1 MKISHNWLQQY
12 FAKPL
17 PSPEKL
23 DELFTFHAFE
33 VEGMERI
40 GIDGSVINGKS
51 ADGKPHEV
59 VDTVY
64 DLKVLP
70 DRAHYALCHKGI
82 AGEVFSMTETP
93 RMEMKNV
100 EISGDLIEKPSIT
113 IGAEGFCRRYVGRY
127 VEIHSKGETP
137 IIVSTALHA
146 IGQRTISSI
155 VDATNYVMFDIG
167 QPLHAFDADKVQGS
181 IVVRAA
187 KKGEKIAL
195 LESSEGLA
203 REIELS
209 DSDHVIADDIG
220 PLAIAGVK
228 GGKRAAI
235 TGETKRL
242 ILESANF
249 DPTIVRRTST
259 KYDLRSESSKRYE
272 NEITP
277 ELALGGMNELSETIL
292 EAIPDAKFGPIVD
305 VYPTKAVRTTIE
317 MDPNYINE
325 RLGVEVPIETAKKI
339 LEGMGIVVE
348 SAESKVSKVHQVH
361 QVSKVLKVDN
371 KSMWKLTIPFN
382 RLDLT
387 IPDDIV
393 EEVGRIY
400 GYEHIVGILPPK
412 PEGTI
417 RVLSIYYIA
426 EKIKNILT
434 GQGYSEVS
442 LYSLVAKG
450 EIETAKPLA
459 RDKAFARSTLVDGMM
474 TCVEKNILN
483 ADLLG
488 LDSVKVFEIGHVFS
502 NAGES
507 VRLSIG
513 AAQVR
518 KVKGVNG
525 KKLIDS
531 AIEILGK
538 ELGTRSDQSNIDQLS
553 IDIRHSPA
561 GGADDKETINQSD
574 NKTIKQLNGQSQIIE
589 KGPIAII
596 EIDLNEL
603 LKSYK
608 LPADASYDD
617 LGFGPASTNIYQK
630 ISSYPFIVRDVA
642 VFVPESV
649 TAGEVWKTIEDGI
662 AAVKVLAV
670 GNVSPSDLDSSA
682 GAIRL
687 LARHT
692 LFDTFKKDGRVS
704 YAYRMVFQSMERTLT
719 DDEANNIM
727 TAIYEALKGNGWEV
741 R

>member
-33 VEGMERI
+33 VEGMEKV
-40 GIDGSVINGKS
+40 GKDGEAVNGKS
-51 ADGKPHEV
+51 GEV
-59 VDTVY
+59 VDIVY

-82 AGEVFSMTETP
+82 ASEVFSMTATP
-93 RMEMKNV
+93 RTDRATSVITEKVSDKPVIN
-100 EISGDLIEKPSIT
+100 IEAK
-113 IGAEGFCRRYVGRY
+113 AFCRRYVGRY
-127 VEIHSKGETP
+127 VQVPEISKSPSHIETLLN
-137 IIVSTALHA
+137 T
-146 IGQRTISSI
+146 IGQRAINSI

-167 QPLHAFDADKVQGS
+167 QPLHAFDADKVQGN

-195 LESSEGLA
+195 LESSEGLM
-203 REIELS
+203 REIELTE
-209 DSDHVIADDIG
+209 SDHVIADDIG

-235 TGETKRL
+235 TSETRRL

-249 DPTIVRRTST
+249 EPTVVRRTST

-277 ELALGGMNELSETIL
+277 ELALEGMNELSETIL

-305 VYPTKAVRTTIE
+305 VYPTKAVQTTIE
-317 MDPNYINE
+317 MDPRYISE
-325 RLGVEVPIETAKKI
+325 RLGVEVPIETSKKI
-339 LEGMGIVVE
+339 LEGMGVVVE
-348 SAESKVSKVHQVH
+348 SAESKIHKVAVSALTAQAGDR
-361 QVSKVLKVDN
+361 QESQSQWL
-371 KSMWKLTIPFN
+371 LTIPFN

-387 IPDDIV
+387 IADDIV

-400 GYEHIVGILPPK
+400 GYEHVVGVLPPK
-412 PEGTI
+412 PEGNI
-417 RVLSIYYIA
+417 RVLPIYYLS

-434 GQGYSEVS
+434 AHGFSEVS

-459 RDKAFARSTLVDGMM
+459 RDKAFARATLIDGML
-474 TCVEKNILN
+474 TCVEKNVLN

-488 LDSVKVFEIGHVFS
+488 LESVKIFEIGHVFS
-502 NAGES
+502 IAGES
-507 VRLSIG
+507 IRLSLG
-513 AAQVR
+513 AAQV
-518 KVKGVNG
+518 KKIKGVNG
-525 KKLIDS
+525 KKLVGE
-531 AIEILGK
+531 AIEILCK
-538 ELGTRSDQSNIDQLS
+538 ELGLSSEQFGKCLCPAISSHEGNTKQSKPANDQML
-553 IDIRHSPA
+553 
-561 GGADDKETINQSD
+561 
-574 NKTIKQLNGQSQIIE
+574 E
-589 KGPIAII
+589 KGPITVC

-603 LKSYK
+603 SKVYEI
-608 LPADASYDD
+608 PASASYDD
-617 LGFGPASTNIYQK
+617 LGFGTASTNIYQK

-649 TAGEVWKTIEDGI
+649 TAGEVWATIEGGMVI
-662 AAVKVLAV
+662 VKVSAS
-670 GNVSPSDLDSSA
+670 GEPASSDSNTDTNATNSEDV
-682 GAIRL
+682 RVL
-687 LARHT
+687 LARHA
-692 LFDTFKKDGRVS
+692 LFDTFKKEGKVS

-719 DDEANNIM
+719 DNETNKIM
-727 TAIYEALKGNGWEV
+727 TSIYASLKGKGWEV